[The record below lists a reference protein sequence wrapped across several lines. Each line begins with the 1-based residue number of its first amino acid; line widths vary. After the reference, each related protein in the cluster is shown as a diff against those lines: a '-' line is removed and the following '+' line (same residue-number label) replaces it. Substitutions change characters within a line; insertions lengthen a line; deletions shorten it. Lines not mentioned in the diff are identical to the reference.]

1 MNIDQ
6 LINAEAAI
14 RSLFPCLCLYIGRRE
29 KNLKKNVELYFILY
43 FGAYLFLLTPKFF
56 SEEISLGPKAI
67 SQYTEHVEKQYF
79 FESEKE

>member
-1 MNIDQ
+1 M
-6 LINAEAAI
+6 
-14 RSLFPCLCLYIGRRE
+14 
-29 KNLKKNVELYFILY
+29 KKNVELYFILY